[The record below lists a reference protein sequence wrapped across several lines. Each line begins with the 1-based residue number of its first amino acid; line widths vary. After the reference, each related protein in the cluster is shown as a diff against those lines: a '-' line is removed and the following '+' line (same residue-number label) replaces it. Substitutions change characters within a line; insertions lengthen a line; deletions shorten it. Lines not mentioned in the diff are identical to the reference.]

1 MNESIN
7 NLLTTGCFL
16 VGQAV
21 ATAAT
26 IVLKDSLNDESEL
39 GEHTSEDG
47 FGRLIVGGVKH
58 RGSKKGYKARRRIR
72 RTIEEIH
79 LILGDVY
86 FRRAYRMSI
95 ESFWELHEQLR
106 DGIDAASSIFQRR
119 RLNPFTNY
127 RPPPVPNGKIPSSVR
142 LGCAL
147 RYFGGGCPYDLM
159 VIYGI
164 SHTEVLS
171 SVWMVVEAVN
181 KHAPFFIEYPA
192 DHERQKE
199 IASGF
204 YNASSA
210 GFDSC
215 AGAIDGI
222 LIWTQKPSEKDAA
235 KCGLGRK
242 KFLCGRKNK
251 FGLNCQAV
259 SDCRG
264 KFLDISILYG
274 GSSSDCLAFEAS
286 TLYNRLEYDHI
297 LAPGLSLFG
306 DNAYLNA
313 TYMATPY
320 PNVSHGSKDD
330 YNFFHSQLRIRI
342 ECAFG
347 MLVHR
352 WAILQTAM
360 PCGISIQRT
369 IALVNA
375 LAKLHNFCIDQNEM
389 NSVESSIDDRFRI
402 ENNELGFVPLEET
415 NNCDVAV
422 PVQLL
427 DGGNHLDDIS
437 RLERRRH
444 DRNTTQNHDGLVLPR
459 EKLLGHVID
468 GHVARPRANI

>member
-1 MNESIN
+1 MNDSMN
-7 NLLTTGCFL
+7 NLLTSGFFL

-21 ATAAT
+21 AAAAT
-26 IVLKDSLNDESEL
+26 IILKDSLNDESE
-39 GEHTSEDG
+39 
-47 FGRLIVGGVKH
+47 VGHHKAKKH
-58 RGSKKGYKARRRIR
+58 GGSKKGYKARQRIR

-79 LILGDVY
+79 VILGDLY

-106 DGIDAASSIFQRR
+106 NGIEAAASTFRR
-119 RLNPFTNY
+119 RRRANHNNNH
-127 RPPPVPNGKIPSSVR
+127 RRPPVPNGQIPSSVR

-147 RYFGGGCPYDLM
+147 RYFGGGSPYDLM
-159 VIYGI
+159 VIFGI

-171 SVWMVVEAVN
+171 SVWIVVEAVN

-192 DHERQKE
+192 DHEKQKE
-199 IASGF
+199 IASAF

-222 LIWTQKPSEKDAA
+222 LIWTQKPSEKEAA

-286 TLYNRLEYDHI
+286 TLYNRLEYNHI

-320 PNVSHGSKDD
+320 TNVSHGSKDD

-352 WAILQTAM
+352 WAILQTAL

-375 LAKLHNFCIDQNEM
+375 LAKLHNFCIERNEM

-422 PVQLL
+422 PLQLL

-444 DRNTTQNHDGLVLPR
+444 DRNTTQNLDGGLVLPR
-459 EKLLGHVID
+459 EKLLCHVID
-468 GHVARPRANI
+468 KHVARPKAII